1 MKRRSALGKIAS
13 TLTAGMWLPSLPAIF
28 SACEPDDPGPQI
40 RYDGTVAVIGAGI
53 AGLYVADIL
62 RSKGIQTRVYEASD
76 RVGGRVRS
84 LRASEA
90 SPVKTDFPIELG
102 AERIYGS
109 NSKWYE
115 IITQRNI
122 PLVDI
127 SDPNTNYFILE
138 QNLQSLTEI
147 LSEADFAGASS
158 FVENLGDQAISNL
171 SVQQAI
177 QAASLPERVHGIL
190 NALIGNRYGTD
201 NLRLGIAGLVE
212 SLRLLQRDLKEFVLT
227 KNPMQ
232 DMVTSRFSAAVELT
246 ELNTILTGID
256 YSGSKVI
263 LQGTRGGAP
272 FSEEVDKVVVT
283 VPVSILREDIVFT
296 PALPDSKKTALE
308 NLGMDAAVRVV
319 LDFKQNFWSK
329 ASTYVWGHPALP
341 EMFTA
346 GYGRSELNKTMSFT
360 VFGQSAEMLSAM
372 AGEEVVPFILQTLD
386 QIFDGKATRDVR
398 RHDDQTVIYEL
409 FDWSKTPFIK
419 GGISYLKPGASHD
432 NRASLA
438 EPVGEVLFF
447 AGEASDVSGDAGTL
461 NGALLSAERAASEV
475 VESIVG

>member
-13 TLTAGMWLPSLPAIF
+13 TLTAGIWLPSLPAIF
-28 SACEPDDPGPQI
+28 SACEPQDPGPQI
-40 RYDGTVAVIGAGI
+40 RYDGTVGVIGAGV

-62 RSKGIQTRVYEASD
+62 RSKGIQTKIFEASD

-90 SPVKTDFPIELG
+90 SAVKTDFPIELG

-109 NSKWYE
+109 DSKWHE
-115 IITQRNI
+115 IIAQRNI

-138 QNLQSLTEI
+138 KNLQSLTEL
-147 LSEADFAGASS
+147 LSEADFAGARS
-158 FVENLGDQAISNL
+158 FVENLRDHAVSDL
-171 SVQQAI
+171 SIHQVI
-177 QAASLPERVHGIL
+177 QAAGLPERVHNIL

-201 NLRLGIAGLVE
+201 NLRLGITGLAQ

-256 YSGSKVI
+256 YSGSRVI
-263 LQGTRGGAP
+263 LQGTRGGDP

-283 VPVSILREDIVFT
+283 VPVSVLKQDIVFT
-296 PALPDSKKTALE
+296 PPLPDSKKIALE
-308 NLGMDAAVRVV
+308 NTGMDAAVRVV

-329 ASTYVWGHPALP
+329 SSTYVWGHPALP

-346 GYGRSELNKTMSFT
+346 GYGRSELNKTLSFT
-360 VFGQSAEMLSAM
+360 AFGQSAEVLSAM
-372 AGEEVVPFILQTLD
+372 GEDAVPFVLQTLD
-386 QIFDGKATRDVR
+386 EIFDGKATRDVR

-432 NRASLA
+432 NRVSLA

-447 AGEASDVSGDAGTL
+447 AGEACDVSGDAGTI
-461 NGALLSAERAASEV
+461 NGALLSAERAAE
-475 VESIVG
+475 EIIGSIAG